1 MVVPLESS
9 RIFLLFVLSKICP
22 ETVIRKIYGEK
33 IHAYHKLT
41 IRISG
46 HLLLGAG
53 TFMIPRAKKFGV
65 EGL

>member
-1 MVVPLESS
+1 MSGNRDS
-9 RIFLLFVLSKICP
+9 QNIWQKI
-22 ETVIRKIYGEK
+22 R
-33 IHAYHKLT
+33 AYHKLT